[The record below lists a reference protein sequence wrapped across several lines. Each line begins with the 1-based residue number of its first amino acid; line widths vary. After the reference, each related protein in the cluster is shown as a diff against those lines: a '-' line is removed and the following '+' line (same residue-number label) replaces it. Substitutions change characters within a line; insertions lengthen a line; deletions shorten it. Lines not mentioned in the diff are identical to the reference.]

1 MLKRKKMMDNI
12 ISNVEIMR
20 GGDAVVDIISFSIFL
35 EYLYNKFIIT
45 FIICLIGSIIRIAV
59 GVDRFNRINAKKM
72 VASVVVASAI
82 MCVVADNIKISFTI
96 YIVLCMVIGLW
107 AEQIL
112 NLIMNTKFMIRLLKK
127 ITSSMK
133 DPLVKSISSTIDEM
147 EKEEE
152 QNKDKENSDENS

>member
-1 MLKRKKMMDNI
+1 
-12 ISNVEIMR
+12 
-20 GGDAVVDIISFSIFL
+20 
-35 EYLYNKFIIT
+35 
-45 FIICLIGSIIRIAV
+45 
-59 GVDRFNRINAKKM
+59 M
-72 VASVVVASAI
+72 VASVVVASTI